1 MTKIGQKVKAN
12 PYDFGQL
19 WALFNFSKMA
29 KKQRETAFE
38 SFSTTPNVIFR
49 LFKPF

>member
-19 WALFNFSKMA
+19 WALFNFLKMVQ
-29 KKQRETAFE
+29 KQKQFAFE
-38 SFSTTPNVIFR
+38 SFSRTLNVILG
-49 LFKPF
+49 LFEPF